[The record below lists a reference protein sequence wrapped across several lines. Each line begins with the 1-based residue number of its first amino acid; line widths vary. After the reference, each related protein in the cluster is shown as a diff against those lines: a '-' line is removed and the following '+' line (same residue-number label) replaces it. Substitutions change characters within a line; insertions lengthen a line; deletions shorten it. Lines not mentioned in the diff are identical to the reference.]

1 MSKTQL
7 KIALVASKF
16 PLVTQT
22 ATIKD
27 IYEMERMGHD
37 VRIFAME
44 AQPWPDEIEPKALQF
59 RDKYMDLGARE
70 LASNGAP
77 SLFKQLSPSMVA
89 TVGRF
94 LAKATTSSDRGFRLR
109 HYYCVAAGV
118 HLAELAKADGI
129 DYFHANF
136 GAAQAFIAWVAS
148 ELSGIPFGFTTHA
161 YDIYTE
167 GHNNF
172 MHDKVMH
179 ASLVTTISEYN
190 RRHMAQEFDVPADKI
205 EVHYCGIDPASFPRR
220 ARKLDDNGKPL
231 ILAIG
236 SLTAQKGHENLIKAL
251 GMLKR
256 SGTDNFE
263 TVIVG
268 KGIPGKNSLQG
279 PLEQLIRSEGLDDH
293 VSLVGHVSQDE
304 LVRLLHTA
312 SVSVLACR
320 RDPITNAVD
329 GIPATLMEGM
339 AVGVPT
345 ISTTVSGVPELIE
358 DGVSGLLAD
367 PEDPSTMADA
377 IGRVIT
383 DPELQAKLSDGGYQ
397 RVLDRFDITRN
408 SETLAHRITD
418 VVTGRSVVN

>member
-1 MSKTQL
+1 MSNDKL

-27 IYEMERMGHD
+27 IYELERMGHD

-44 AQPWPDEIEPKALQF
+44 AQPWPDEIDPKALQF
-59 RDKYMDLGARE
+59 RDKYMDLGPKE
-70 LASNGAP
+70 LLRNGPAS
-77 SLFKQLSPSMVA
+77 LIKQVSPSMMA
-89 TVGRF
+89 TVARF
-94 LAKATTSSDRGFRLR
+94 LALATKSSDPGFRLR
-109 HYYCVAAGV
+109 HYFCVAAGV
-118 HLAELAKADGI
+118 HLAELAEAQGI

-148 ELSGIPFGFTTHA
+148 ELSGIPYGFTTHA

-172 MHDKVMH
+172 MHDKIEH
-179 ASLVTTISEYN
+179 ASLVTTISEFN
-190 RRHMAQEFDVPADKI
+190 RRHMASEFDVSADKI
-205 EVHYCGIDPASFPRR
+205 EVHYCGIDPESFPPRG
-220 ARKLDDNGKPL
+220 AKLDDNGKPL

-256 SGTDNFE
+256 SGVDNFE

-279 PLEQLIRSEGLDDH
+279 PLEQLIKSEGLDDH
-293 VSLVGHVSQDE
+293 VSMVGHVSQDE
-304 LVRLLHTA
+304 LIRLLHTA

-320 RDPITNAVD
+320 QDAATNAVD

-367 PEDPSTMADA
+367 PEDPATMADA
-377 IGRVIT
+377 IGRVIN
-383 DPELQAKLSDGGYQ
+383 DQALQEKLSAGGYQ
-397 RVLDRFDITRN
+397 RVLERFDITRN
-408 SETLAHRITD
+408 SQALAHRITD
-418 VVTGRSVVN
+418 VVAGQSATH